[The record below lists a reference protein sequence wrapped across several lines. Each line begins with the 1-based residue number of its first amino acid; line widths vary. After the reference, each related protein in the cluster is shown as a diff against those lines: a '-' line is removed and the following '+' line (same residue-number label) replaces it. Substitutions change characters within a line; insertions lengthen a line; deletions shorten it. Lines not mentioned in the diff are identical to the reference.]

1 MQMGQLVSERA
12 AIVSLRWS
20 MVLIFALFGTAKF
33 AAYEAQ
39 GVAMLAGKHPL
50 FSWMYP
56 LLGERGAS
64 NVIGT
69 VELATG
75 ALIALGAWSARAGL
89 AGGVM
94 GVITF
99 STTLSFSLS
108 APAFWQ
114 SGYGAPFLGSTGQF
128 LSKDVVLLAA
138 SFAIAAAGRQQM
150 AMSPT

>member
-1 MQMGQLVSERA
+1 MHARRTTKDDPVIAG
-12 AIVSLRWS
+12 LRWS
-20 MVLIFALFGTAKF
+20 VVLIFALFGTAKF

-64 NVIGT
+64 NVIGS

-75 ALIALGAWSARAGL
+75 ALIALGAWLPRVGL
-89 AGGVM
+89 VGGFM

-99 STTLSFSLS
+99 CTTLSFSLG

-114 SGYGAPFLGSTGQF
+114 KGYGAPFLGSTGQF
-128 LSKDVVLLAA
+128 LVKDAVLLAA
-138 SFAIAAAGRQQM
+138 CVAIAAVGRERM
-150 AMSPT
+150 LGPVP

>member
-1 MQMGQLVSERA
+1 MQMSHLVNERA
-12 AIVSLRWS
+12 VVAGLRWS
-20 MVLIFALFGTAKF
+20 LVLIFALFGTAKF

-39 GVAMLAGKHPL
+39 GVAMLAERHPL

-64 NVIGT
+64 DVIGS

-75 ALIALGAWSARAGL
+75 ALIALGAWSTRAGV
-89 AGGVM
+89 AGGIM

-99 STTLSFSLS
+99 CTTLSFSLS

-128 LSKDVVLLAA
+128 LIKDAVLLAA
-138 SFAIAAAGRQQM
+138 CLAIAAAGKKR
-150 AMSPT
+150 AVLART